1 MPAFKPWH
9 RLYLMHMDST
19 TVEIIR
25 NSLVYASEEM
35 GIALRNSAYSP
46 NIRERMDHSAAIFD
60 NEARLLAQAEHIP
73 VHLGS
78 LPWGLV
84 KTLEYCDRERIDLEE
99 FSMIMVNNPY
109 QAGTHLNDV
118 TVIRPIYSSNRLV
131 AYAANKA
138 HHADVGGKVP
148 GSISIDAK
156 SLFEEG
162 VVIDPRYLIR
172 KNRFVNSAVRALVS
186 KSRTPEER
194 MGDLKAQTAANI
206 IGERRVLEL
215 VVKHGR
221 KMLQQACVESLRKT
235 EQMMRSRLSKI
246 PSGSYRAQDYLEDP
260 DGHDIRLKVTLT
272 ISKGCLK
279 VDYTGTDS
287 QVSNPLNAVYGV
299 TLSGVY
305 YVTRTLT
312 GDDVPANHG
321 AFAPITIHA
330 PEGTILNPTFPY
342 PVAGGN
348 VETSQ
353 RNADLLFRVFSKAI
367 ASKVPADSGGSMN
380 NIMMGGTYKGRNWAF
395 YETIGVGLGARINA
409 DGIDGIQANM
419 TNTMNTPIEEIER
432 SYPLLIKQYELRLN
446 SSGPGRHRG
455 GTGIV
460 RSYQALTDN
469 ITLTVLADRGR
480 NRPQGLFGGGPGART
495 EVNLYKRAK
504 GKIRKIRLPVKVT
517 VVLQKGDVI
526 EIRTAGGGG
535 YGKPENRE
543 KARIKEDIQQ
553 GIITPPNARQA
564 CYPFS
569 VSNEPKGNDL
579 R

>member
-1 MPAFKPWH
+1 MP
-9 RLYLMHMDST
+9 LDST
-19 TVEIIR
+19 AVEIIR

-60 NEARLLAQAEHIP
+60 DEARLLAQAEHIP

-78 LPWGLV
+78 LPWGLA
-84 KTLEYCDRERIDLEE
+84 KTLEYCDREGIDLEE

-109 QAGTHLNDV
+109 LAGTHLNDV
-118 TVIRPIYSSNRLV
+118 TVIQPIYSSNRLL
-131 AYAANKA
+131 AYTANKA

-148 GSISIDAK
+148 GSISIDAV

-162 VVIDPRYLIR
+162 VVIDPRYLMR
-172 KNRFVNSAVRALVS
+172 KNRFVDRAVRALS
-186 KSRTPEER
+186 SRSRTPKER

-206 IGERRVLEL
+206 TGERRVLEL
-215 VVKHGR
+215 VKKHGLETFR
-221 KMLQQACVESLRKT
+221 QACTESLRKT
-235 EQMMRSRLSKI
+235 EQLARLRLSKM
-246 PSGSYRAQDYLEDP
+246 PTGTYQAQDYLEDP
-260 DGHDIRLKVTLT
+260 DGENILLSVNITL
-272 ISKGCLK
+272 SKGSLK
-279 VDYTGTDS
+279 VDYTGTDK
-287 QVSNPLNAVYGV
+287 QVSNPLNAVFGV

-321 AFAPITIHA
+321 AFAPIQVHA
-330 PEGTILNPTFPY
+330 PEGTIRNPTFPH

-353 RNADLLFRVFSKAI
+353 RNADLLYRAFSKAVPGQ
-367 ASKVPADSGGSMN
+367 VPADSGGSMN
-380 NIMMGGTYKGRNWAF
+380 NVMMGGTYNGKNWAF
-395 YETIGVGLGARINA
+395 YETIGVGLGARKDS

-469 ITLTVLADRGR
+469 IIVTVLADRGR
-480 NRPQGLFGGGPGART
+480 NRPRGLFGAGPGART
-495 EVNLYKRAK
+495 EVNLYKTARGRTQK
-504 GKIRKIRLPVKVT
+504 MRVPVKVT
-517 VVLQKGDVI
+517 LVLQKGDVI
-526 EIRTAGGGG
+526 QIRTAGGGG
-535 YGKPENRE
+535 YGKPEKRE
-543 KARIKEDIQQ
+543 GARIQEDIQQ
-553 GIITPPNARQA
+553 GIITSPNVRRAP
-564 CYPFS
+564 Y
-569 VSNEPKGNDL
+569 
-579 R
+579 

>member
-1 MPAFKPWH
+1 LDP
-9 RLYLMHMDST
+9 T
-19 TVEIIR
+19 TTEIIS

-46 NIRERMDHSAAIFD
+46 NIRERLDHSAAIFD
-60 NEARLLAQAEHIP
+60 DQGRLLAQAEHIP

-84 KTLEYCDRERIDLEE
+84 KTLEYCDREGIDLEE
-99 FSMIMVNNPY
+99 SSMMMVNNPY
-109 QAGTHLNDV
+109 IAGTHLNDV
-118 TVIRPIYSSNRLV
+118 TVIRPIYQSNRLV

-162 VVIDPRYLIR
+162 VVIDPVYVIR
-172 KNRFVNSAVRALVS
+172 KNRFVEGGVTSLTS
-186 KSRTPEER
+186 KSRTPIER
-194 MGDLKAQTAANI
+194 KGDLKAQTAANVT
-206 IGERRVLEL
+206 GERRVLEL
-215 VVKHGR
+215 VNKYGW
-221 KMLQQACVESLRKT
+221 KMFEQACAESLKKT
-235 EQMMRSRLSKI
+235 EQMMRLRLSKI
-246 PSGSYRAQDYLEDP
+246 PSGTYQAQDYLEDP

-272 ISKGCLK
+272 ISKGRLK

-287 QVSNPLNAVYGV
+287 QVSNPLNAAYGV

-321 AFAPITIHA
+321 AFTPITVHA

-353 RNADLLFRVFSKAI
+353 RNADLLYRAFSKAI
-367 ASKVPADSGGSMN
+367 PAKVPADSGGSMN

-395 YETIGVGLGARINA
+395 YETIGVGLGARSDA

-432 SYPLLIKQYELRLN
+432 SYPLLIRHYELRPD
-446 SSGPGRHRG
+446 SFGPGRRRG
-455 GTGIV
+455 GTGII

-469 ITLTVLADRGR
+469 IIVTVLADRGR
-480 NRPQGLFGGGPGART
+480 NRPRGLFGGGPGART
-495 EVNLYKRAK
+495 EVNLYKRARGRTQK
-504 GKIRKIRLPVKVT
+504 MRLPVKVT
-517 VVLQKGDVI
+517 LVLQKGDVI

-535 YGKPENRE
+535 YGKPEKRE
-543 KARIKEDIQQ
+543 GARIQEDIQQ
-553 GIITPPNARQA
+553 GIITSPNVRRAP
-564 CYPFS
+564 Y
-569 VSNEPKGNDL
+569 
-579 R
+579 

>member
-1 MPAFKPWH
+1 M
-9 RLYLMHMDST
+9 RLDST

-25 NSLVYASEEM
+25 NSLLYASEEM

-84 KTLEYCDRERIDLEE
+84 KSLEYCDRGGIDLEE
-99 FSMIMVNNPY
+99 SSMIMVNNPY
-109 QAGTHLNDV
+109 IAGTHLNDV
-118 TVIRPIYSSNRLV
+118 TVIRPIYSSHRLV
-131 AYAANKA
+131 AYVANKA

-156 SLFEEG
+156 TLREEG

-172 KNRFVNSAVRALVS
+172 QDRFVKSAVKALTS
-186 KSRTPEER
+186 ESRTPEER
-194 MGDLKAQTAANI
+194 TGDLKAQTAANVT
-206 IGERRVLEL
+206 GERRVLEL
-215 VVKHGR
+215 VMKHGR
-221 KMLQQACVESLRKT
+221 KMFSEACAESLRKT
-235 EQMMRSRLSKI
+235 EQLMRLRLSKI
-246 PSGSYRAQDYLEDP
+246 PSGTYHAQDYLEDP
-260 DGHDIRLKVTLT
+260 DGHDIRLRVTLT

-279 VDYTGTDS
+279 VDYTGTDG

-299 TLSGVY
+299 TLSGVH
-305 YVTRTLT
+305 YVARTLT
-312 GDDVPANHG
+312 GDDVPANSG
-321 AFAPITIHA
+321 AFAPITVRA
-330 PEGTILNPTFPY
+330 PEGTILNPTFPH

-353 RNADLLFRVFSKAI
+353 RNADLLFCTFSKAI
-367 ASKVPADSGGSMN
+367 PGKVPADSGGSMN
-380 NIMMGGTYKGRNWAF
+380 NVMMGGTYKARNWAF
-395 YETIGVGLGARINA
+395 YETIGVGLGARIDA

-432 SYPLLIKQYELRLN
+432 SYPLLIRQYELRLN

-460 RSYQALTDN
+460 RSYHALTDN
-469 ITLTVLADRGR
+469 ITVTVLADRGR
-480 NRPQGLFGGGPGART
+480 NRPRGLFGGGPGART
-495 EVNLYKRAK
+495 EVSLYKRAR

-535 YGKPENRE
+535 YGKPEKRE
-543 KARIKEDIQQ
+543 RARIKEDTQQ
-553 GIITPPNARQA
+553 GIITSRNARQA
-564 CYPFS
+564 GYPVR
-569 VSNEPKGNDL
+569 VSNESKGNNL